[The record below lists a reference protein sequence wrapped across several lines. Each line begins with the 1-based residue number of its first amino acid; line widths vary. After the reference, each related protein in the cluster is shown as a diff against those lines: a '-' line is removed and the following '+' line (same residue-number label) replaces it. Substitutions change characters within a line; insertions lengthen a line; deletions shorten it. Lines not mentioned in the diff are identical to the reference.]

1 MSMLRRR
8 LSRLALQF
16 GPVAEPAQAV
26 TEEALEGRMAELRE
40 RLAELV
46 RAAPDET
53 PMLTDIERAQRL
65 QAVREAIRARARG
78 DA

>member
-1 MSMLRRR
+1 MLRRR

-16 GPVAEPAQAV
+16 GPVAEPARAV
-26 TEEALEGRMAELRE
+26 TEESLAGRMAELRE

>member
-1 MSMLRRR
+1 MLRRR

>member
-1 MSMLRRR
+1 MLRRR

-16 GPVAEPAQAV
+16 GPVAEPARAV
-26 TEEALEGRMAELRE
+26 TEEALAGRMAELRE